1 MLDAI
6 KMTNETRFNSDLFKI
21 PKVRTSDDF
30 LFHQKEIID
39 KYISELE
46 SFDGRLKEEL
56 KIIKPNIEKFSNAVL
71 DSIGLFLNGDSIAAY
86 KIFEEGLEQIKRYL
100 LIKEGVTDISSIKE
114 PEQFYRARIGSDILF
129 NRDEMFHIPFEKRH
143 LVSSQRYSLPG
154 IPCLYLANSTYL
166 CWEELG
172 KPDFDKVQ
180 FSRYDLAHCKLKFL
194 NLNHTSQALSFIGF
208 DKDGDIEEMSSFLI
222 IKFIAT
228 WPLQAAVS
236 NVVLHRNSPFKPEY
250 IIPQLLLQW
259 IVNHKELDGVRFF
272 STKYNGK
279 IPLLHFGN
287 FSNLVIPIKKSKE
300 KGFCDELKSNIKLT
314 NPISYTYASLLLP
327 QMTSEKIALDK
338 MEISMK
344 PITLE
349 LNEDLHAP
357 YQNTKFGQ
365 IERILQSIKPKN
377 IE

>member
-1 MLDAI
+1 
-6 KMTNETRFNSDLFKI
+6 MTNEKRFNSDFFKI
-21 PKVRTSDDF
+21 PKVRIGDDF
-30 LFHQKEIID
+30 LLHQKEIIE
-39 KYISELE
+39 KFLSEVE
-46 SFDGRLKEEL
+46 SFDGRLKEKL
-56 KIIKPNIEKFSNAVL
+56 QTIQPNIEQLSKAILNA
-71 DSIGLFLNGDSIAAY
+71 IKTFLNGDTIGAY
-86 KIFEEGLEQIKRYL
+86 KIFEEGLEQIKKYL
-100 LIKEGVTDISSIKE
+100 LIKEGVTNISSIKE
-114 PEQFYRARIGSDILF
+114 PEQFYRARIGSDVLF
-129 NRDEMFHIPFEKRH
+129 KREEMFHIPFEKRH

-180 FSRYDLAHCKLKFL
+180 FSRYDLKDCKLKFL

-208 DKDGDIEEMSSFLI
+208 DKDGDIDEMSAFLI
-222 IKFIAT
+222 IQFIAT

-236 NVVLHRNSPFKPEY
+236 NVVFHREAPFKPEY

-279 IPLLHFGN
+279 IPVLHFGN
-287 FSNLVIPIKKSKE
+287 FSNLVIPIKKSRD
-300 KGFCDELKSNIKLT
+300 KGFCDELKANIKLT
-314 NPISYTYASLLLP
+314 NPISYMYSSLVLP
-327 QMTSEKIALDK
+327 QMTSEKIPVEE
-338 MEISMK
+338 MEISMR
-344 PITLE
+344 PITVE
-349 LNEDLHAP
+349 VNEDLKAP

-365 IERILQSIKPKN
+365 IERILESIQPKS